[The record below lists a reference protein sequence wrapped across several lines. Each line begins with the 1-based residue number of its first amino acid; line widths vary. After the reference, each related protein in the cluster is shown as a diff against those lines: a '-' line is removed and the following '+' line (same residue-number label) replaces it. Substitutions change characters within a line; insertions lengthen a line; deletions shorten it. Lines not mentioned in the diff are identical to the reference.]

1 MFELGDIVKD
11 LKTDD
16 KYVYVYYG
24 YGNDIELIDRD
35 GRVANKS
42 DNDFDLFDEIGIDFN
57 KVIQV
62 GKLKL

>member
-11 LKTDD
+11 LKTGD

-57 KVIQV
+57 KVIKV